1 MRENVVIRT
10 VSRLSIPF
18 IQIFAL
24 YVIVHGASGAGGG
37 FQGGVVFASSFI
49 LLLIAFGLSG
59 VRSRI
64 SVRGTRVFAATG
76 IFIYAGIGLLCIL
89 YSGNFLGYAA
99 IESALGIPHLHA
111 LLIDLVEAGIGI
123 TVMAVM
129 TSIILDFADKEGIRR
144 D

>member
-10 VSRLSIPF
+10 VVRLAVPF
-18 IQIFAL
+18 IQTFAL

-49 LLLIAFGLSG
+49 LMVIAFDLANT
-59 VRSRI
+59 RRRI
-64 SVRGTRVFAATG
+64 SNRVFMICSAMG
-76 IFIYAGIGLLCIL
+76 IGTFAGIGLLCFL
-89 YSGNFLGYAA
+89 YSGNYLQYAA
-99 IESALGIPHLHA
+99 IEAALGIPHLHA

-129 TSIILDFADKEGIRR
+129 TSIIYDMASKGGRSP
-144 D
+144 

>member
-10 VSRLSIPF
+10 VARLSIPF
-18 IQIFAL
+18 IQLFSL

-37 FQGGVVFASSFI
+37 FQGGVVFAASFI
-49 LLLIAFGLSG
+49 LMLIAFGLSG
-59 VRSRI
+59 IRSRLGEKGA
-64 SVRGTRVFAATG
+64 VVLATAG
-76 IFIYAGIGLLCIL
+76 LFIYAGIGLLCL
-89 YSGNFLGYAA
+89 FFSGNYLGYAA

-123 TVMAVM
+123 TVLAIM
-129 TSIILDFADKEGIRR
+129 TLIILDFADREGMIR

>member
-1 MRENVVIRT
+1 VRENVVIRT

-18 IQIFAL
+18 IQLFSL

-37 FQGGVVFASSFI
+37 FQGGVVFAASFI
-49 LLLIAFGLSG
+49 LMLIAFGLSG
-59 VRSRI
+59 IRKRLGEKGAMVL
-64 SVRGTRVFAATG
+64 ATVG
-76 IFIYAGIGLLCIL
+76 LFVYAGIGLLCL
-89 YSGNFLGYAA
+89 FFNGNYLGYAA

-129 TSIILDFADKEGIRR
+129 TSIILDFADKEGSSR

>member
-18 IQIFAL
+18 IQLFAL

-37 FQGGVVFASSFI
+37 FQGGVVLASSFI

-59 VRSRI
+59 IRSRI
-64 SVRGTRVFAATG
+64 SVRGIRVFAAAG
-76 IFIYAGIGLLCIL
+76 VFIYAGIGLLCII
-89 YSGNFLGYAA
+89 YAGNFLGYGA

-111 LLIDLVEAGIGI
+111 LLIDIVEAGIGI

-129 TSIILDFADKEGIRR
+129 ISIILDFADKEGIRR

>member
-18 IQIFAL
+18 IQLFAL

-37 FQGGVVFASSFI
+37 FQGGVVFAASFI
-49 LLLIAFGLSG
+49 LMLIAFGLSG
-59 VRSRI
+59 IRSRLGE
-64 SVRGTRVFAATG
+64 RGAMVFATAG
-76 IFIYAGIGLLCIL
+76 LFVYAGIGLLCIL
-89 YSGNFLGYAA
+89 FSGNFLGYAA
-99 IESALGIPHLHA
+99 VESALGISHLHSF
-111 LLIDLVEAGIGI
+111 LIDLVEAGIGI

-129 TSIILDFADKEGIRR
+129 TSILLDFADKEGIRR

>member
-18 IQIFAL
+18 IQLFSL

-37 FQGGVVFASSFI
+37 FQGGGVFAASFI
-49 LLLIAFGLSG
+49 LMLIAFGLSG
-59 VRSRI
+59 IRKRLGEKGAMVL
-64 SVRGTRVFAATG
+64 ATVG
-76 IFIYAGIGLLCIL
+76 LFMYAGIGLLCL
-89 YSGNFLGYAA
+89 FFAGNYLEYAA

-129 TSIILDFADKEGIRR
+129 TSIILDFADKEGSSR

>member
-18 IQIFAL
+18 IQLFSL

-37 FQGGVVFASSFI
+37 FQGGVVFAASFI
-49 LLLIAFGLSG
+49 LMLIAFGLSG
-59 VRSRI
+59 IRSRI
-64 SVRGTRVFAATG
+64 SEKGTLVLAVTG
-76 IFIYAGIGLLCIL
+76 VFIYAGIGLLCIFF
-89 YSGNFLGYAA
+89 SGNYLAYAA
-99 IESALGIPHLHA
+99 IESALGIPHLHG
-111 LLIDLVEAGIGI
+111 LLIDIVEAGIGV

-129 TSIILDFADKEGIRR
+129 TSIILDFADKEGGSR

>member
-18 IQIFAL
+18 IQLFAL

-49 LLLIAFGLSG
+49 LLLIAFGLSA
-59 VRSRI
+59 
-64 SVRGTRVFAATG
+64 VRGRFSERRTMIFAAAG
-76 IFIYAGIGLLCIL
+76 IMVYAGIGLLCIL
-89 YSGNFLGYAA
+89 SSGNFLGYAA

-129 TSIILDFADKEGIRR
+129 TSIILDFADKGG
-144 D
+144 DPT

>member
-18 IQIFAL
+18 IQLFSL

-37 FQGGVVFASSFI
+37 FQGGVVFAASFI
-49 LLLIAFGLSG
+49 LMLIAFGLSG
-59 VRSRI
+59 IRKRL
-64 SVRGTRVFAATG
+64 GEKGATVLATVG
-76 IFIYAGIGLLCIL
+76 LFMYAGIGLLCL
-89 YSGNFLGYAA
+89 FFAGNYLEYAA

-129 TSIILDFADKEGIRR
+129 TSIILDFADKEGSSR